1 MKRLLQHRIHNKL
14 YQLQQKSMSLSNNS
28 NSTNSNSNS
37 SSSNSSISEEINNR
51 MNKYKERPKSDLVIL
66 YPSVISNLM
75 KTTVLNWN
83 KKNYSIVF
91 DFNKLLNYNGIKVIE
106 TEDKYFNEWIK
117 KPETI
122 NEIPEIQKIIDYKKT
137 CTKID
142 HNKMSEDSV
151 IEKVNE
157 VIKDL
162 SERVSDNT
170 IKNIIKKEFSCDYGT
185 KKETNVLDLY
195 NQEYETHLKYTNELF
210 YKELDKYILGGRVD
224 GINIKDIKNPI
235 IVEAKNRIN
244 NLFDFV
250 PVYEKMQVHCYMKM
264 LDINETHLIEKYKN
278 THKIHNIKFREE
290 FYEYLDIYF
299 SNIVS
304 IILKIKSDPSFY
316 NKMSLSEKKTY
327 LINNIRE

>member
-1 MKRLLQHRIHNKL
+1 MKRQLQHRIHNKL
-14 YQLQQKSMSLSNNS
+14 LHSQKYMSPNNIISKEINNS
-28 NSTNSNSNS
+28 N
-37 SSSNSSISEEINNR
+37 SNSSISEEINNR

-117 KPETI
+117 KPDTI
-122 NEIPEIQKIIDYKKT
+122 NEIPEIQKIIDYKKI
-137 CTKID
+137 CTEID

-162 SERVSDNT
+162 SEKVSDNT
-170 IKNIIKKEFSCDYGT
+170 IQNIIKKEFSCDYGT
-185 KKETNVLDLY
+185 KKESNVLDLY
-195 NQEYETHLKYTNELF
+195 NQEYETEIKYTNELF
-210 YKELDKYILGGRVD
+210 YKKMDKYILGGRVD

-264 LDINETHLIEKYKN
+264 LDINKTHLIEKYKN
-278 THKIHNIKFREE
+278 THKIHNIEFSEE

-316 NKMSLSEKKTY
+316 NKMSLSEKKIY